1 MDNNVDV
8 NVNEVSRL
16 TAGSVFKGDIT
27 STNDIRIDGTV
38 EGKINTKRRL
48 VAGDKAVLN
57 GDVVCRNMD
66 FSGTMKQ
73 GTFVVLDTLSL
84 KSGCSAT
91 GDFKFA
97 RLQVE
102 LDAKLNGSVHVLTD
116 KEIAQYNGNQPKS
129 EAALAEPA
137 QNVSGHE
144 VNKENK

>member
-16 TAGSVFKGDIT
+16 TAGSVFKGDII

-48 VAGDKAVLN
+48 VAGEKAVVVN
-57 GDVVCRNMD
+57 GDVVCRDMD
-66 FSGTMKQ
+66 FSGTMKE
-73 GTFVVLDTLSL
+73 GTLVVLDTLSL

-129 EAALAEPA
+129 EAAPAEPA

-144 VNKENK
+144 VKEKK